1 MQAEGGSGTVG
12 VAEGERS
19 PWGQEEEEEGE
30 REVCSVLRS
39 QVEKDCEQSLDLV
52 FG

>member
-12 VAEGERS
+12 VGVGERGR
-19 PWGQEEEEEGE
+19 WGQEEEEGE
-30 REVCSVLRS
+30 WEVCSVLQWR
-39 QVEKDCEQSLDLV
+39 VEKYCGQSLDLV

>member
-12 VAEGERS
+12 VGVGERS
-19 PWGQEEEEEGE
+19 PWGQEEEEGE

-39 QVEKDCEQSLDLV
+39 RVEKDCGQSLDLV